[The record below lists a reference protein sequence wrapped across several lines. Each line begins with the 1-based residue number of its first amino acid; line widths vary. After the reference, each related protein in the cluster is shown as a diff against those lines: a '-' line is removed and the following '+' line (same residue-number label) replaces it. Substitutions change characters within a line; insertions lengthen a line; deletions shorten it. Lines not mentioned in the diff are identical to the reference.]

1 MQNLQGLTLSDF
13 ETKGNII
20 LGKVEVDKDGSRNFT
35 ELEGVTRFDIQ
46 SNITNLFLKTC
57 AKTFNIEL
65 LNTDDEYSLFDK
77 GKSKYN
83 HIRQGR
89 RCKLYIG
96 IQKEVEVESTEYSAS
111 QENEISVSGD
121 EEDIS
126 AINYCDSDD
135 WWGYWD
141 HPVVGTCCSG
151 NKWVAMLRML
161 NLEVPQGAI
170 IDSAVFE
177 ANGYEWDCDGSTE
190 DIKIEIQAEKTINAE
205 QIDSQEDHEDRELTT
220 AKLEQTIPYSS
231 ANVRTSFDVTD
242 VIQEI
247 VNQEGWESGNA
258 INLHFAPQDDNPVG
272 LGWDFD
278 FGTDYGRDATLTV
291 TYRTSSIVTSNENQD
306 FHWSWVYGI
315 IDNVSTSKSA
325 DGEMCNISGRDY
337 VAYLSENYLK
347 NLWWGKNKKYTVTP
361 NTEFYQME
369 DNCKGIYR
377 AFLKIGDNPYREIRL
392 NSEFTYDWD
401 INQFVFL
408 KPNVPDVT
416 GELWVY
422 YFTAQ
427 KVEDVIADLLIE
439 SGLLNITQKLTWLS
453 NTNYCIPTGVEVDR
467 VYFSSGTNYINAI
480 ENLMQ
485 VAPYY
490 RLYIN
495 NNGIPCFKP
504 PPDLSHDVK
513 TLKESEYMIRNTEDR
528 IDELYNHFI
537 IEGEKREMRRNWIS
551 VTAYPEVKDLT
562 SDSVI
567 LQGAVTSKAEDTRVI
582 QRGFVWQGDGAEE
595 EWSETG
601 NFELEYYSHEITVDP
616 DTNYKFKAFARD
628 SRGNTKYSAYQ
639 YFKTPES
646 EMS

>member
-306 FHWSWVYGI
+306 FHWSWIYGI
-315 IDNVSTSKSA
+315 IDNVTTSKSA
-325 DGEMCNISGRDY
+325 DGEMCSISGR
-337 VAYLSENYLK
+337 
-347 NLWWGKNKKYTVTP
+347 
-361 NTEFYQME
+361 
-369 DNCKGIYR
+369 
-377 AFLKIGDNPYREIRL
+377 
-392 NSEFTYDWD
+392 
-401 INQFVFL
+401 
-408 KPNVPDVT
+408 
-416 GELWVY
+416 
-422 YFTAQ
+422 
-427 KVEDVIADLLIE
+427 
-439 SGLLNITQKLTWLS
+439 
-453 NTNYCIPTGVEVDR
+453 
-467 VYFSSGTNYINAI
+467 
-480 ENLMQ
+480 
-485 VAPYY
+485 
-490 RLYIN
+490 
-495 NNGIPCFKP
+495 
-504 PPDLSHDVK
+504 
-513 TLKESEYMIRNTEDR
+513 
-528 IDELYNHFI
+528 
-537 IEGEKREMRRNWIS
+537 
-551 VTAYPEVKDLT
+551 
-562 SDSVI
+562 
-567 LQGAVTSKAEDTRVI
+567 
-582 QRGFVWQGDGAEE
+582 
-595 EWSETG
+595 
-601 NFELEYYSHEITVDP
+601 
-616 DTNYKFKAFARD
+616 
-628 SRGNTKYSAYQ
+628 
-639 YFKTPES
+639 
-646 EMS
+646 

>member
-1 MQNLQGLTLSDF
+1 MRDLQGLEFSDF

-77 GKSKYN
+77 GKSKYD

-96 IQKEVEVESTEYSAS
+96 IEKDSEY
-111 QENEISVSGD
+111 
-121 EEDIS
+121 
-126 AINYCDSDD
+126 
-135 WWGYWD
+135 
-141 HPVVGTCCSG
+141 
-151 NKWVAMLRML
+151 
-161 NLEVPQGAI
+161 
-170 IDSAVFE
+170 
-177 ANGYEWDCDGSTE
+177 
-190 DIKIEIQAEKTINAE
+190 
-205 QIDSQEDHEDRELTT
+205 
-220 AKLEQTIPYSS
+220 
-231 ANVRTSFDVTD
+231 
-242 VIQEI
+242 
-247 VNQEGWESGNA
+247 
-258 INLHFAPQDDNPVG
+258 
-272 LGWDFD
+272 
-278 FGTDYGRDATLTV
+278 
-291 TYRTSSIVTSNENQD
+291 
-306 FHWSWVYGI
+306 HWSWVYGI
-315 IDNVSTSKSA
+315 IDNVTTSKSA
-325 DGEMCNISGRDY
+325 DGEMCSISGRDY
-337 VAYLSENYLK
+337 IAYLSENYLK
-347 NLWWGKNKKYTVTP
+347 NLWWGLNKKYTVTP

-377 AFLKIGDNPYREIRL
+377 AFLKIGDNSYREIRL

-408 KPNVPDVT
+408 KPNVPDVV

-427 KVEDVIADLLIE
+427 KVEDVIVDLLIE

-453 NTNYCIPTGVEVDR
+453 NINYCIPTGVEVDR

-551 VTAYPEVKDLT
+551 VTAYSEVKDLT
-562 SDSVI
+562 SDSVT
-567 LQGAVTSKAEDTRVI
+567 LQGAVTSKAEDTTVVR
-582 QRGFVWQGDGAEE
+582 RGFIWQAEGQAEE
-595 EWSETG
+595 SWYETG
-601 NFELEYYSHEITVDP
+601 NFELGYYSHTIIVEP
-616 DTNYKFKAFARD
+616 DTNYKFRSVAMD
-628 SRGNTKYSAYQ
+628 NSWNTKKSPWQ